1 LDGSA
6 YEEILGG
13 PIGVAHS
20 ARHLLALPH
29 LARDLREARG
39 VVRMTNL
46 DLAEEEEEKKKK
58 RKREK

>member
-39 VVRMTNL
+39 VRMTN
-46 DLAEEEEEKKKK
+46 DLAEEKKK